1 MYVNSRSVSG
11 ANQPG
16 PISPRPAVPRGK
28 NESNGTPSAAS
39 DPTDV
44 SAKGQL
50 MSKLSQL
57 EQADPKQFKGAVSSL
72 VAELRQASAR
82 ESGLGAKMMAQ
93 LAGKLDKVIED
104 GNREGLAAATE
115 RAAPDAPRAAE
126 TSSTRASQAS
136 SDEGSDPRSSASSS
150 GAGVSGSPGAA
161 GQPAPRAGSATP
173 AGAAAAYR
181 ANAPGSGRDEEGA
194 RAALAKVLDQLDAA
208 MKATGSG

>member
-16 PISPRPAVPRGK
+16 PVSPRLAVPRAK
-28 NESNGTPSAAS
+28 EQNGTPPAA
-39 DPTDV
+39 TDQTEV

-93 LAGKLDKVIED
+93 LAGKLDSVIDD
-104 GNREGLAAATE
+104 GNQEGLAAATE
-115 RAAPDAPRAAE
+115 RAAPDAPRAEA
-126 TSSTRASQAS
+126 SSTSASQGPRDA
-136 SDEGSDPRSSASSS
+136 GADPRVPAASPSD
-150 GAGVSGSPGAA
+150 AGVSGSREAA
-161 GQPAPRAGSATP
+161 EKPAPRAGSATP

-181 ANAPGSGRDEEGA
+181 ANAPGGGGDEDGA

-208 MKATGSG
+208 MKAMGSG

>member
-16 PISPRPAVPRGK
+16 PVSPRSAAPRGK
-28 NESNGTPSAAS
+28 DPRGTPAAAS
-39 DPTDV
+39 DQTEV

-93 LAGKLDKVIED
+93 LAGKLDEVID
-104 GNREGLAAATE
+104 SGNLAGLAQATE
-115 RAAPDAPRAAE
+115 RAAPAAPQAASPSTGATPTANAEASAPGAPE
-126 TSSTRASQAS
+126 TSASN
-136 SDEGSDPRSSASSS
+136 
-150 GAGVSGSPGAA
+150 GVSDGRGATTESA
-161 GQPAPRAGSATP
+161 ARPGSATP

-181 ANAPGSGRDEEGA
+181 ANAPDGGRDSDGA
-194 RAALAKVLDQLDAA
+194 RAALAKVLDQLGAA
-208 MKATGSG
+208 MKAMGTG